1 MGWGWGGGG
10 ALRSECVRVFT
21 VNFLTPLTIIIKND
35 KDTCVFQLIQAA
47 PSKAHRHPSPPAA
60 ALQRR
65 QQGIWSPP
73 HLPPPPWDR
82 SHHCPP
88 TGTTQTHC
96 TTNTIISATAPSNDG
111 AVTGT
116 TIANYINTV
125 STNSPFFL
133 VINWLFFF
141 FLKTKQVTLWYLCQF
156 VQIVSYVKTRIVC
169 WYMV

>member
-1 MGWGWGGGG
+1 MGWGG
-10 ALRSECVRVFT
+10 ACGLNVLNFL
-21 VNFLTPLTIIIKND
+21 NFLTPLAIIIKND
-35 KDTCVFQLIQAA
+35 KDTCVFQLIQAG

-65 QQGIWSPP
+65 QQGIWSPQ

-96 TTNTIISATAPSNDG
+96 TTNTTIAATAPSNDG
-111 AVTGT
+111 AVTDT
-116 TIANYINTV
+116 TITNYINTV
-125 STNSPFFL
+125 STNSPLFP
-133 VINWLFFF
+133 VINWL
-141 FLKTKQVTLWYLCQF
+141 LKKQKQVTLWYLCQL

-169 WYMV
+169 WCMV